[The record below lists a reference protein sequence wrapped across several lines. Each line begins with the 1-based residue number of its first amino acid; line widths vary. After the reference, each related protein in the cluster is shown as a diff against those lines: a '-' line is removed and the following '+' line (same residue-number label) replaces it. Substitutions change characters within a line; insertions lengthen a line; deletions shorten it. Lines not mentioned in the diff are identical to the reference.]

1 MKKSFELNQTE
12 LACVTGGYCEAG
24 STAFG
29 HKLACPIIKNIAPI
43 AALSVLA
50 ITGRITYMRGRQAA
64 YDNGYSVGL
73 ICGRQATYDN
83 GYSVGLMKGIRIG
96 KEIMSSQ
103 HDYPNDPLNTGFI
116 ADDSIL

>member
-29 HKLACPIIKNIAPI
+29 HKLACPIIKNIASI
-43 AALSVLA
+43 VALSVLA
-50 ITGRITYMRGRQAA
+50 ITGRVIYMRGRQTA
-64 YDNGYSVGL
+64 
-73 ICGRQATYDN
+73 YDN

-103 HDYPNDPLNTGFI
+103 HDYSNDPLNTGFRV
-116 ADDSIL
+116 DD